1 MKLGHILLLGLTLA
15 FLIIGVDQSIK
26 LGFSQAYWAFMIA
39 LVTFFAY
46 TLIRSR
52 QSDSGDKKQA
62 KKPRK

>member
-1 MKLGHILLLGLTLA
+1 MKLGDILLLGVTLA

-46 TLIRSR
+46 TLKRSR
-52 QSDSGDKKQA
+52 QPGADDKKPS
-62 KKPRK
+62 KKKKK